1 MTLLT
6 NKVLMDRGR
15 KDGYAIGAF
24 NINNMEILQ
33 AITSAAV
40 EEDSPVIIATS
51 EGAIEYAGL
60 EMIVC
65 MVNTIAETS
74 KIPMSLHL
82 DHGKDYEIAARCVDA
97 GYTSVMIDASSLPM
111 EENMAVTKK
120 VVDYAHQ
127 RGVAVEAELGRLA
140 GIEEHVSVEAR
151 DAFFTNPQDAL
162 EFVNQTGVDSLA
174 IAIGTSHGAYKF
186 KGDPRLDFTRLSE
199 IASLVSIP
207 LVLHG
212 ASGVPEDILALCQ
225 KYGAQLPGAKGV
237 PNDSISEAV
246 KMGVAKVNIDTD
258 LRLSFTG
265 AIRKILAE
273 KPEAIDPRKIL
284 GPARELMH
292 DVVKRKMKLLGSS
305 GKAGNYR

>member
-24 NINNMEILQ
+24 NINNMEILE
-33 AITSAAV
+33 AIVSAAV

-51 EGAIEYAGL
+51 EGAIKYAGL

-65 MVNTIAETS
+65 MVNTIAEVT
-74 KIPMSLHL
+74 KVPMSLHL

-120 VVDYAHQ
+120 VVDYAHPH
-127 RGVAVEAELGRLA
+127 GVAVEAELGRLA
-140 GIEEHVSVEAR
+140 GIEEHVSVDAR

-162 EFVNQTGVDSLA
+162 EFVEKTGVDALA
-174 IAIGTSHGAYKF
+174 VAIGTSHGAYKF
-186 KGDPRLDFTRLSE
+186 KGEPRLDFTRLSE

-212 ASGVPEDILALCQ
+212 ASGVPADILELCQ

-237 PNDSISEAV
+237 PDDSISEAV
-246 KMGVAKVNIDTD
+246 KMGIAKVNIDTD

-265 AIRKILAE
+265 AVRKVLAE
-273 KPEAIDPRKIL
+273 KPETFDPRKIL
-284 GPARELMH
+284 GPARDLMH
-292 DVVKRKMKLLGSS
+292 DVVRHKMKLLGSS
-305 GKAGNYR
+305 GKANNYR

>member
-1 MTLLT
+1 
-6 NKVLMDRGR
+6 MDRGR